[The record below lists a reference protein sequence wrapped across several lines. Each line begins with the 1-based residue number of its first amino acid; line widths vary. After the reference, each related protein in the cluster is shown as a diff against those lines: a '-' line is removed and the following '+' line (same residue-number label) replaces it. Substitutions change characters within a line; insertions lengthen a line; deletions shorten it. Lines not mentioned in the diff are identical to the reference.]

1 MTLDLSAVV
10 HEIQQDSTP
19 AVRVFR
25 RALDLVDEAQR
36 LTDER
41 DRLRSELHEARSE
54 LERVRAALTCP
65 MCGAIMQSRRG
76 DHPEL
81 IISSESRGDEW
92 VWLCGG
98 CVRLVAQEVDVETG
112 RRDWLQQPEV
122 WAFVQGRIAARRAK

>member
-1 MTLDLSAVV
+1 
-10 HEIQQDSTP
+10 
-19 AVRVFR
+19 
-25 RALDLVDEAQR
+25 
-36 LTDER
+36 
-41 DRLRSELHEARSE
+41 
-54 LERVRAALTCP
+54 
-65 MCGAIMQSRRG
+65 MQSRRG

-122 WAFVQGRIAARRAK
+122 WAFVRGRIEERRAKVSEPRAAANHQDGRVPLSPEGK